1 VSSFGARFRRLLQQP
16 GSADLARYQRLLP
29 AIEAREAELAE
40 ADDDTF
46 QALARDARDDGEFCA
61 VGREAARRAL
71 GERPFDVQLIGT
83 LAMLQGQI
91 AEMATGEGKT
101 LAGALAAA
109 RYALTGRSVQVAS
122 VNDYLAQRDAE
133 WMRPLYGLLGVTVGH
148 IVQASTPEERRQA
161 YEAQVTYAPIS
172 EIGFDVLRD
181 RLVTDP
187 ADLVAAPPDVLLI
200 DEADSV
206 LIDEALVPLVLA
218 GAAAGTDA
226 DLEMAEIV
234 RGLRPGLHYETDDE
248 GRNASLTDEGSR
260 AAERALGGI
269 DLYAADQIEA
279 LTRLNVAL
287 HAHALLRRDVD
298 YIVRDDEVRLISAS
312 RGRVA
317 ELQRWP
323 DGLQAAVEAKEG
335 IEASESGEILDSIT
349 VESLVRRY
357 PRVCGMTG
365 TAVTVGDQLVQF
377 YGLEVAVIP
386 PNRPCVRVD
395 EADRLYATMGQKDRA
410 IVAEVAGAHANG
422 QPVLIGTLDIA
433 ESERLSRRLTAAGL
447 EHVVLNAK
455 NDAQEAAIV
464 AEAGAY
470 GAITVSTQM
479 AGRGTDIRL
488 GGSEGGKGGAG
499 EAGEARGGE
508 GGKSGAGEAGEA
520 RGGEGG
526 NDEGGIGETAGSAE
540 HDRVAELG
548 GLYVIG
554 TGRHASSRLDNQLR
568 GRSGRQ
574 GDPGDSVFFVSMEDD
589 LITSHAPDTRPP
601 RDVAADGRVRD
612 AGATEAV
619 AHAQRVA
626 DGSNLEIHRNTY
638 RYHELIEQQRAI
650 VLEHRDRLMR
660 GDAALV
666 ALGTRRP
673 ERFEELSA
681 SVDEDVLAG
690 AARTIVL
697 YHLDRGWADHLAVLG
712 DIREGIHLRAL
723 GTGALGG
730 GRDPLGDFQV
740 EAVKLFTSLLD
751 RVQDEAAETFRTA
764 SITEAGVDLDAA
776 GLKRPTAT
784 WTYVVQDNP
793 FGTAV
798 ERAMRRLAGRKD
810 RQ

>member
-1 VSSFGARFRRLLQQP
+1 VSSLGARFRRLIQQP
-16 GSADLARYQRLLP
+16 GSASLARYERLLP
-29 AIEAREAELAE
+29 AIEAREAELRE
-40 ADDDTF
+40 ADDDAF
-46 QALARDARDDGEFCA
+46 RALARDARDDGEFCA

-133 WMRPLYGLLGVTVGH
+133 WMRPLYNLLGVTVGH
-148 IVQASTPEERRQA
+148 ITAASTPQERRQA

-187 ADLVAAPPDVLLI
+187 DDLVAAAPDVLLI

-218 GAAAGTDA
+218 GAAAGMGA
-226 DLEMAEIV
+226 DLEMAEVV
-234 RGLRPGLHYETDDE
+234 RSLRPGLHYETDDE
-248 GRNASLTDEGSR
+248 GRNATLTDEGSR

-269 DLYAADQIEA
+269 DLYAADQLDT

-298 YIVRDDEVRLISAS
+298 YIIRDGEVRLISAS

-335 IEASESGEILDSIT
+335 LAASESGEILDSIT

-365 TAVTVGDQLVQF
+365 TAVTVGDQLLQF

-386 PNRPCVRVD
+386 PNQPCVRVD
-395 EADRLYATMGQKDRA
+395 EADRLYATMGQKEKA
-410 IVAEVAGAHANG
+410 IVAEVAGANASG

-488 GGSEGGKGGAG
+488 GGSEA
-499 EAGEARGGE
+499 EA
-508 GGKSGAGEAGEA
+508 
-520 RGGEGG
+520 
-526 NDEGGIGETAGSAE
+526 DDSAE

-574 GDPGDSVFFVSMEDD
+574 GDPGDSVFFVSMEDE

-626 DGSNLEIHRNTY
+626 DGANLEIHRNTY

-666 ALGTRRP
+666 ALGTRCP

-690 AARTIVL
+690 AARVIVL

>member
-133 WMRPLYGLLGVTVGH
+133 WMRPLYDLLGVTVGH
-148 IVQASTPEERRQA
+148 ITAASTPEERRQA

-226 DLEMAEIV
+226 DPEMAEIV

-335 IEASESGEILDSIT
+335 IAASESGEILDSIT

-365 TAVTVGDQLVQF
+365 TAVTVGDQLRQF

-386 PNRPCVRVD
+386 PNRPCIRVD
-395 EADRLYATMGQKDRA
+395 EADRLYATAGQKDRA

-488 GGSEGGKGGAG
+488 GGSG
-499 EAGEARGGE
+499 GGE
-508 GGKSGAGEAGEA
+508 G
-520 RGGEGG
+520 EGVDG
-526 NDEGGIGETAGSAE
+526 EGGIGETAGSAE

-626 DGSNLEIHRNTY
+626 DGANLEIHRNTY

-666 ALGTRRP
+666 ALGTRCP

-690 AARTIVL
+690 AARMIVL

-776 GLKRPTAT
+776 GIKRPTAT

>member
-1 VSSFGARFRRLLQQP
+1 MSSFGARFRRLLQQP

-133 WMRPLYGLLGVTVGH
+133 WMRPLYDLLGVTVGH
-148 IVQASTPEERRQA
+148 ITAASTPQERREA

-187 ADLVAAPPDVLLI
+187 DDLVAAAPDVLLI

-218 GAAAGTDA
+218 GAAAGMGA
-226 DLEMAEIV
+226 DLEMAEVV
-234 RGLRPGLHYETDDE
+234 RSLRPGLHYETDDE
-248 GRNASLTDEGSR
+248 GRNATLTDEGSR

-269 DLYAADQIEA
+269 DLYAADQLDT

-298 YIVRDDEVRLISAS
+298 YIIRDGEVRLISAS

-335 IEASESGEILDSIT
+335 LAASESGEILDSIT

-365 TAVTVGDQLVQF
+365 TAVTVGDQLLQF

-386 PNRPCVRVD
+386 PNQPCVRVD
-395 EADRLYATMGQKDRA
+395 EADRLYATMGQKEKA
-410 IVAEVAGAHANG
+410 IVAEVAGANASG

-488 GGSEGGKGGAG
+488 GGSEGGKGGER
-499 EAGEARGGE
+499 EAGGAKDGEDGAPGGE
-508 GGKSGAGEAGEA
+508 GGAA
-520 RGGEGG
+520 GGEGG
-526 NDEGGIGETAGSAE
+526 EDEGDGSAE
-540 HDRVAELG
+540 HDRVADLG

-574 GDPGDSVFFVSMEDD
+574 GDPGDSVFFVSMEDE
-589 LITSHAPDTRPP
+589 LITSHAPDTRAP

-612 AGATEAV
+612 AKATEAV

-626 DGSNLEIHRNTY
+626 DGANLEIHRNTY
-638 RYHELIEQQRAI
+638 RYHELIEKQRAI
-650 VLEHRDRLMR
+650 VLEH
-660 GDAALV
+660 
-666 ALGTRRP
+666 
-673 ERFEELSA
+673 
-681 SVDEDVLAG
+681 
-690 AARTIVL
+690 
-697 YHLDRGWADHLAVLG
+697 
-712 DIREGIHLRAL
+712 
-723 GTGALGG
+723 
-730 GRDPLGDFQV
+730 
-740 EAVKLFTSLLD
+740 
-751 RVQDEAAETFRTA
+751 
-764 SITEAGVDLDAA
+764 
-776 GLKRPTAT
+776 
-784 WTYVVQDNP
+784 
-793 FGTAV
+793 
-798 ERAMRRLAGRKD
+798 
-810 RQ
+810 

>member
-1 VSSFGARFRRLLQQP
+1 MSSFGARFRRLLQQP

-40 ADDDTF
+40 ADDDAF

-133 WMRPLYGLLGVTVGH
+133 WMRPLYGLLGVNVGH

-226 DLEMAEIV
+226 DPEMAEIV

-335 IEASESGEILDSIT
+335 IAASESGEILDSIT

-365 TAVTVGDQLVQF
+365 TAVTVGDQLRQF

-386 PNRPCVRVD
+386 PNRPCIRVD
-395 EADRLYATMGQKDRA
+395 EADRLYATAGQKDRA

-488 GGSEGGKGGAG
+488 GGSGGG
-499 EAGEARGGE
+499 EGEARRGEGGARDGEGEGGVSEGGAKGGE
-508 GGKSGAGEAGEA
+508 GGA
-520 RGGEGG
+520 
-526 NDEGGIGETAGSAE
+526 ETAGSAE

-626 DGSNLEIHRNTY
+626 DGANLEIHRNTY

-660 GDAALV
+660 SDAALV
-666 ALGTRRP
+666 ALGTRCP

-764 SITEAGVDLDAA
+764 PITEAGVDLDAA

>member
-1 VSSFGARFRRLLQQP
+1 MSSFGARFRRLLQQP

-46 QALARDARDDGEFCA
+46 QTLARDARDDGEFCA

-133 WMRPLYGLLGVTVGH
+133 WMRPLYDLLGVTVGH
-148 IVQASTPEERRQA
+148 ITAASTPEERRQA

-287 HAHALLRRDVD
+287 HAHALLHRDVD
-298 YIVRDDEVRLISAS
+298 YIVRDDGVRLISAS

-335 IEASESGEILDSIT
+335 IAASESGEILDSIT

-365 TAVTVGDQLVQF
+365 TAVTVGDQLLQF

-488 GGSEGGKGGAG
+488 GGSEGGKGG
-499 EAGEARGGE
+499 
-508 GGKSGAGEAGEA
+508 
-520 RGGEGG
+520 
-526 NDEGGIGETAGSAE
+526 IGETAGSAE

-554 TGRHASSRLDNQLR
+554 TGRHSSSRLDNQLR

-574 GDPGDSVFFVSMEDD
+574 GDPGDSVFFVSMEDE

-626 DGSNLEIHRNTY
+626 DGANLEIHRNTY

-666 ALGTRRP
+666 ALGTRCP

>member
-1 VSSFGARFRRLLQQP
+1 VSSFGVRFRRLLQQP

-29 AIEAREAELAE
+29 AIESREAELAE

-46 QALARDARDDGEFCA
+46 GALARDARDDGEFCA

-133 WMRPLYGLLGVTVGH
+133 WMRPLYDLLGVTVGH
-148 IVQASTPEERRQA
+148 ITAASTPEERRQA

-218 GAAAGTDA
+218 GAAAGTDS
-226 DLEMAEIV
+226 DLEMAEVV

-248 GRNASLTDEGSR
+248 GRNATLTDEGSR

-269 DLYAADQIEA
+269 DLYAADQLDA

-365 TAVTVGDQLVQF
+365 TAVTVGDQLRQF

-395 EADRLYATMGQKDRA
+395 EPDRLYATMGQKDRA

-508 GGKSGAGEAGEA
+508 GG
-520 RGGEGG
+520 
-526 NDEGGIGETAGSAE
+526 IGETAGSAE

-626 DGSNLEIHRNTY
+626 DGANLEIHRNTY

-666 ALGTRRP
+666 ALGTRCP

>member
-46 QALARDARDDGEFCA
+46 GALARDARDDGEFCA

-148 IVQASTPEERRQA
+148 ITAASTPEERRQA

-335 IEASESGEILDSIT
+335 IAASESGEILDSIT

-365 TAVTVGDQLVQF
+365 TAVTVGDQLLQF

-488 GGSEGGKGGAG
+488 GGNEGGKGGAG

-508 GGKSGAGEAGEA
+508 GEGGDGEGGA
-520 RGGEGG
+520 RGG
-526 NDEGGIGETAGSAE
+526 EGGIGETAGSAE

-626 DGSNLEIHRNTY
+626 DGANLEIHRNTY

-666 ALGTRRP
+666 ALGTRCP

>member
-1 VSSFGARFRRLLQQP
+1 MSSFGARFRRLLQQP

-133 WMRPLYGLLGVTVGH
+133 WMRPLYGLLGVNVGH

-226 DLEMAEIV
+226 DPEMAEIV

-335 IEASESGEILDSIT
+335 IAASESGEILDSIT

-365 TAVTVGDQLVQF
+365 TAVTVGDQLRQF

-386 PNRPCVRVD
+386 PNRPCIRVD

-488 GGSEGGKGGAG
+488 GGSGGG
-499 EAGEARGGE
+499 EGEARRGEGGARDGEGEGGVSEGGAKGGE
-508 GGKSGAGEAGEA
+508 GGA
-520 RGGEGG
+520 
-526 NDEGGIGETAGSAE
+526 ETAGSAE

-626 DGSNLEIHRNTY
+626 DGANLEIHRNTY

-660 GDAALV
+660 SDAALV
-666 ALGTRRP
+666 ALGTRCP

-764 SITEAGVDLDAA
+764 PITEAGVDLDAA

>member
-1 VSSFGARFRRLLQQP
+1 MSSLGARFRRLIQQP
-16 GSADLARYQRLLP
+16 GSASLARYQRLLP

-46 QALARDARDDGEFCA
+46 PALARDARDDGEFCA

-122 VNDYLAQRDAE
+122 VNDYLAQRDAG
-133 WMRPLYGLLGVTVGH
+133 WMRPLYELLGVTVGH
-148 IVQASTPEERRQA
+148 ITAASTRQERREA
-161 YEAQVTYAPIS
+161 YDAQVTYAPIS

-187 ADLVAAPPDVLLI
+187 DDLVAAAPDVLLI

-226 DLEMAEIV
+226 DLEMSEVV

-248 GRNASLTDEGSR
+248 GRNATLTDEGAR
-260 AAERALGGI
+260 AAESVLGGI
-269 DLYAADQIEA
+269 DLYAADQLDT

-298 YIVRDDEVRLISAS
+298 YIIRDGEVRLISAS

-335 IEASESGEILDSIT
+335 IAASESGEILDSIT

-365 TAVTVGDQLVQF
+365 TAVTVGDQLLQF

-386 PNRPCVRVD
+386 PNQPCVRVD
-395 EADRLYATMGQKDRA
+395 EADRLYATMGQKEKA
-410 IVAEVAGAHANG
+410 IVAEVAGANASG

-464 AEAGAY
+464 AEAGAH

-488 GGSEGGKGGAG
+488 GGS
-499 EAGEARGGE
+499 
-508 GGKSGAGEAGEA
+508 
-520 RGGEGG
+520 
-526 NDEGGIGETAGSAE
+526 GSAE

-554 TGRHASSRLDNQLR
+554 TGRHASGRLDNQLR

-574 GDPGDSVFFVSMEDD
+574 GDPGDSVFFVSMEDE
-589 LITSHAPDTRPP
+589 LITNYAPDTRAP

-612 AGATEAV
+612 AKATEAV

-626 DGSNLEIHRNTY
+626 EGVNLEIHRNTY
-638 RYHELIEQQRAI
+638 RYHELIEKQRAI

-666 ALGTRRP
+666 ALGTQCP

-681 SVDEDVLAG
+681 SVDEDVLIA

-740 EAVKLFTSLLD
+740 EAVRLFTSLLD
-751 RVQDEAAETFRTA
+751 RVQEEAAETFRTA
-764 SITEAGVDLDAA
+764 TITEAGVDLDGA

>member
-1 VSSFGARFRRLLQQP
+1 MSSFGARFRRLLQQP

-133 WMRPLYGLLGVTVGH
+133 WMRPLYDLLGVTVGH
-148 IVQASTPEERRQA
+148 ITAASTPEERRQA

-298 YIVRDDEVRLISAS
+298 YIIRDDEVRLISAS

-335 IEASESGEILDSIT
+335 IAASESGEILDSIT

-365 TAVTVGDQLVQF
+365 TAVTVGDQLLQF

-488 GGSEGGKGGAG
+488 GGSEGGKGG
-499 EAGEARGGE
+499 
-508 GGKSGAGEAGEA
+508 
-520 RGGEGG
+520 
-526 NDEGGIGETAGSAE
+526 IGETAGSAE

-626 DGSNLEIHRNTY
+626 DGANLEIHRNTY

-666 ALGTRRP
+666 ALGTRCP

>member
-1 VSSFGARFRRLLQQP
+1 
-16 GSADLARYQRLLP
+16 
-29 AIEAREAELAE
+29 
-40 ADDDTF
+40 
-46 QALARDARDDGEFCA
+46 
-61 VGREAARRAL
+61 
-71 GERPFDVQLIGT
+71 
-83 LAMLQGQI
+83 
-91 AEMATGEGKT
+91 
-101 LAGALAAA
+101 
-109 RYALTGRSVQVAS
+109 
-122 VNDYLAQRDAE
+122 
-133 WMRPLYGLLGVTVGH
+133 
-148 IVQASTPEERRQA
+148 
-161 YEAQVTYAPIS
+161 
-172 EIGFDVLRD
+172 
-181 RLVTDP
+181 
-187 ADLVAAPPDVLLI
+187 VLLI

-287 HAHALLRRDVD
+287 HAHALLHRDVD
-298 YIVRDDEVRLISAS
+298 YIVRDDGVRLISAS

-335 IEASESGEILDSIT
+335 IAASESGEILDSIT

-365 TAVTVGDQLVQF
+365 TAVTVGDQLLQF
-377 YGLEVAVIP
+377 YRLEVAVIP

-395 EADRLYATMGQKDRA
+395 EADRLYATAGQKDRA
-410 IVAEVAGAHANG
+410 IVAEVAGANANG

-447 EHVVLNAK
+447 KHVVLNAK

-488 GGSEGGKGGAG
+488 GGSGGGKDAAGQAGGAG
-499 EAGEARGGE
+499 AGE
-508 GGKSGAGEAGEA
+508 GGA
-520 RGGEGG
+520 
-526 NDEGGIGETAGSAE
+526 ETAGSAE

-574 GDPGDSVFFVSMEDD
+574 GDPGDSVFFVSMEDE

-612 AGATEAV
+612 AWATEAV

-626 DGSNLEIHRNTY
+626 DGANLEIHRNTY

-666 ALGTRRP
+666 ALGTRCP

-681 SVDEDVLAG
+681 SVDEEVLAG

>member
-1 VSSFGARFRRLLQQP
+1 MSSFGARFRRLLQQP

-133 WMRPLYGLLGVTVGH
+133 WMRPLYDLLGVTVGH
-148 IVQASTPEERRQA
+148 ITAASTPEERRQA

-335 IEASESGEILDSIT
+335 IAASESGEILDSIT

-365 TAVTVGDQLVQF
+365 TAVTVGDQLRQF

-488 GGSEGGKGGAG
+488 GGSEGGKGG
-499 EAGEARGGE
+499 
-508 GGKSGAGEAGEA
+508 
-520 RGGEGG
+520 
-526 NDEGGIGETAGSAE
+526 IGETAGSAE

-554 TGRHASSRLDNQLR
+554 TGRHSSSRLDNQLR

-574 GDPGDSVFFVSMEDD
+574 GDPGDSVFFVSMEDE
-589 LITSHAPDTRPP
+589 LITGHAPDTRPP

-626 DGSNLEIHRNTY
+626 DGANLEIHRNTY

-666 ALGTRRP
+666 ALGTRCP

>member
-40 ADDDTF
+40 VDDDTF
-46 QALARDARDDGEFCA
+46 QVLARDARDDAEFCA

-133 WMRPLYGLLGVTVGH
+133 WMRPLYDLLGVTVSH
-148 IVQASTPEERRQA
+148 ITAASTPEERRQA

-181 RLVTDP
+181 RLVTDL

-218 GAAAGTDA
+218 GAAAVTDA

-298 YIVRDDEVRLISAS
+298 YIIRDDEVRLISAS

-335 IEASESGEILDSIT
+335 IAASESGEILDSIT

-365 TAVTVGDQLVQF
+365 TAVTVGDQLLQF
-377 YGLEVAVIP
+377 YRLEVAVIP

-395 EADRLYATMGQKDRA
+395 EADRLYATAGQKDRA
-410 IVAEVAGAHANG
+410 IVAEVAGANANG

-447 EHVVLNAK
+447 KHVVLNAK

-488 GGSEGGKGGAG
+488 GGSGGGKDAAGQAGGAG
-499 EAGEARGGE
+499 AGE
-508 GGKSGAGEAGEA
+508 GGA
-520 RGGEGG
+520 
-526 NDEGGIGETAGSAE
+526 ETAGSAE

-574 GDPGDSVFFVSMEDD
+574 GDPGDSVFFVSMEDE

-612 AGATEAV
+612 AWATEAV

-626 DGSNLEIHRNTY
+626 DGANLEIHRNTY

-666 ALGTRRP
+666 ALGTRCP

-681 SVDEDVLAG
+681 SVDEEVLAG

-810 RQ
+810 HQ

>member
-1 VSSFGARFRRLLQQP
+1 VSSLGARFRRLIQQP
-16 GSADLARYQRLLP
+16 GSASLARYERLLP
-29 AIEAREAELAE
+29 AIEAREAELRE
-40 ADDDTF
+40 ADDDAF
-46 QALARDARDDGEFCA
+46 RALARDARDDGEFCA

-133 WMRPLYGLLGVTVGH
+133 WMRPLYNLLGVTVGH
-148 IVQASTPEERRQA
+148 ITAASTPQERRQA

-187 ADLVAAPPDVLLI
+187 DDLVAAAPDVLLI

-218 GAAAGTDA
+218 GAAAGMGA
-226 DLEMAEIV
+226 DLEMAEVV
-234 RGLRPGLHYETDDE
+234 RSLRPGLHYETDDE
-248 GRNASLTDEGSR
+248 GRNATLTDEGSR

-269 DLYAADQIEA
+269 DLYAADQLDT

-298 YIVRDDEVRLISAS
+298 YIIRDGEVRLISAS

-335 IEASESGEILDSIT
+335 LAASESGEILDSIT

-365 TAVTVGDQLVQF
+365 TAVTVGDQLLQF

-386 PNRPCVRVD
+386 PNQPCVRVD
-395 EADRLYATMGQKDRA
+395 EADRLYATMGQKEKA
-410 IVAEVAGAHANG
+410 IVAEVAGANASG

-488 GGSEGGKGGAG
+488 GGSEGGKGGER
-499 EAGEARGGE
+499 EAGGAKDGEGGAPGGE
-508 GGKSGAGEAGEA
+508 GGAA
-520 RGGEGG
+520 GGEGG
-526 NDEGGIGETAGSAE
+526 EDEGAGSAE
-540 HDRVAELG
+540 HDRVADLG

-574 GDPGDSVFFVSMEDD
+574 GDPGDSVFFVSMEDE
-589 LITSHAPDTRPP
+589 LITSHAPDTRAP

-612 AGATEAV
+612 AKATEAV

-626 DGSNLEIHRNTY
+626 DGANLEIHRNTY
-638 RYHELIEQQRAI
+638 RYHELIEKQRAI

-666 ALGTRRP
+666 ALGTACP

-681 SVDEDVLAG
+681 AVPEDVLAA

-697 YHLDRGWADHLAVLG
+697 YHLDRGWADHLAELA

-751 RVQDEAAETFRTA
+751 RVQEDAAETFRTA
-764 SITEAGVDLDAA
+764 SITEAGVDLDDA

-810 RQ
+810 HQ

>member
-1 VSSFGARFRRLLQQP
+1 VSSLGARFRRLLQQP
-16 GSADLARYQRLLP
+16 GTADLARYQRLLP
-29 AIEAREAELAE
+29 AVGAREAELGE
-40 ADDDTF
+40 ADDDAF
-46 QALARDARDDGEFCA
+46 GALARDARDDGDFCA

-71 GERPFDVQLIGT
+71 GERPYDVQLIGT

-101 LAGALAAA
+101 LSGALAAA
-109 RYALTGRSVQVAS
+109 RYAQAGRSVQVAS
-122 VNDYLAQRDAE
+122 VNDYLARRDAE
-133 WMRPLYGLLGVTVGH
+133 WMRPLYELLGVSVGH
-148 IVQASTPEERRQA
+148 IVQASTPEERRRA
-161 YEAQVTYAPIS
+161 YAAQVTYAPIS

-187 ADLVAAPPDVLLI
+187 AELVAAPPDVLLI

-218 GAAAGTDA
+218 GAAAGSDS
-226 DLEMAEIV
+226 DVEMAEVV
-234 RGLRPGLHYETDDE
+234 RGLRPGLHYETDE
-248 GRNASLTDEGSR
+248 QGRNASLTDAGAR
-260 AAERALGGI
+260 AAERILGGI
-269 DLYAADQIEA
+269 DLYAADQIDV
-279 LTRLNVAL
+279 LTSLNVAL
-287 HAHALLRRDVD
+287 HAHALLHRDVD
-298 YIVRDDEVRLISAS
+298 YIVRDGEVRLVSAS

-335 IEASESGEILDSIT
+335 IAASESGEILDSIT
-349 VESLVRRY
+349 VESLVKRY

-365 TAVTVGDQLVQF
+365 TAVTVGDQLRQF
-377 YGLEVAVIP
+377 YALEVAVIP
-386 PNRPCVRVD
+386 PNRPCVRED
-395 EADRLYATMGQKDRA
+395 QPDRLYETTLQKDKA

-422 QPVLIGTLDIA
+422 RPVLIGTLDVA
-433 ESERLSRRLTAAGL
+433 ESERLARRLAAAGL

-488 GGSEGGKGGAG
+488 GGS
-499 EAGEARGGE
+499 RRGE
-508 GGKSGAGEAGEA
+508 GGVEADGAA
-520 RGGEGG
+520 
-526 NDEGGIGETAGSAE
+526 D

-554 TGRHASSRLDNQLR
+554 TGRHTSSRLDNQLR

-574 GDPGDSVFFVSMEDD
+574 GDPGSSVFFVSMEDE
-589 LITSHAPDTRPP
+589 LITSYAPDTPAP
-601 RDVAADGRVRD
+601 RDGAAHGRVRD
-612 AGATEAV
+612 AAAGEAV

-626 DGSNLEIHRNTY
+626 DGASLEIHRNTY
-638 RYHELIEQQRAI
+638 RYHELIERQRVI

-666 ALGTRRP
+666 ALAVRCP
-673 ERFEELSA
+673 ERYDELA
-681 SVDEDVLAG
+681 ATVDEDVLAG

-697 YHLDRGWADHLAVLG
+697 YHLDRGWADHLAVLAE
-712 DIREGIHLRAL
+712 IREGIHLRAL

-730 GRDPLGDFQV
+730 SRDPLGDFQA

-751 RVQDEAAETFRTA
+751 RVQEESAETFRTA

-776 GLKRPTAT
+776 GLRRPTAT

-793 FGTAV
+793 FGTV
-798 ERAMRRLAGRKD
+798 LDRAMRRLAGRKD

>member
-1 VSSFGARFRRLLQQP
+1 MSSFGARFRRLLQQP

-46 QALARDARDDGEFCA
+46 QTLARDARDDGEFCA

-133 WMRPLYGLLGVTVGH
+133 WMRPLYDLLGVTVGH
-148 IVQASTPEERRQA
+148 ITAASTPEERRQA

-298 YIVRDDEVRLISAS
+298 YIIRDDEVRLISAS

-335 IEASESGEILDSIT
+335 IAASESGEILDSIT

-365 TAVTVGDQLVQF
+365 TAVTVGDQLLQF

-395 EADRLYATMGQKDRA
+395 EPDRLYATAGQKDRA

-488 GGSEGGKGGAG
+488 GGSEGGKGG
-499 EAGEARGGE
+499 
-508 GGKSGAGEAGEA
+508 
-520 RGGEGG
+520 
-526 NDEGGIGETAGSAE
+526 IGETAGSAE

-554 TGRHASSRLDNQLR
+554 TGRHSSSRLDNQLR

-626 DGSNLEIHRNTY
+626 DGANLEIHRNTY

-666 ALGTRRP
+666 ALGTRCP

>member
-1 VSSFGARFRRLLQQP
+1 VVSRLGARVRRFLQQP

-29 AIEAREAELAE
+29 SIAAREAELAGRP
-40 ADDDTF
+40 DDTF
-46 QALARDARDDGEFCA
+46 KDLARDARDDAEFCA
-61 VGREAARRAL
+61 AGREAARRAL
-71 GERPFDVQLIGT
+71 GERPYDVQLLGT
-83 LAMLQGQI
+83 LVMLDGHI

-109 RYALTGRSVQVAS
+109 RYALSGRSVQVAS
-122 VNDYLAQRDAE
+122 VNDYLAQRDAA
-133 WMRPLYGLLGVTVGH
+133 WMRPVYELLGVTVGH
-148 IVQASTPEERRQA
+148 IGQASTADQRRQA
-161 YEAQVTYAPIS
+161 YAAQVTYAPIS

-187 ADLVAAPPDVLLI
+187 ADLVAPAPDVLLI

-218 GAAAGTDA
+218 GAAGEADA
-226 DLEMAEIV
+226 DIEMAELV

-248 GRNASLTDEGSR
+248 GRNASLTEAGTR

-269 DLYAADQIEA
+269 DLYAADQIDT

-298 YIVRDDEVRLISAS
+298 YIVRDGEVRLISAS

-335 IEASESGEILDSIT
+335 IAASGSGEILDSIT

-357 PRVCGMTG
+357 PRICGMTG
-365 TAVTVGDQLVQF
+365 TALSVAEQLRQF

-386 PNRPCVRVD
+386 PNRPCIREDQPDRV
-395 EADRLYATMGQKDRA
+395 YAAMGQKEKA
-410 IVAEVAGAHANG
+410 IVAEVAASHVTGR
-422 QPVLIGTLDIA
+422 PVLIGTLDIA
-433 ESERLSRRLTAAGL
+433 ESERLARRLAAAGL
-447 EHVVLNAK
+447 PHVVLNAK

-488 GGSEGGKGGAG
+488 GGSAGA
-499 EAGEARGGE
+499 A
-508 GGKSGAGEAGEA
+508 
-520 RGGEGG
+520 
-526 NDEGGIGETAGSAE
+526 D
-540 HDRVAELG
+540 HDRVAGLG
-548 GLYVIG
+548 GLQVIG
-554 TGRHASSRLDNQLR
+554 SGRHASSRLDNQLR

-574 GDPGDSVFFVSMEDD
+574 GDPGGSVFFVSMEDE
-589 LITSHAPDTRPP
+589 LITNYAPDTPAP
-601 RDVAADGRVRD
+601 HDVAADGRVRD
-612 AGATEAV
+612 AAAAEAV
-619 AHAQRVA
+619 GHAQRVA
-626 DGSNLEIHRNTY
+626 DGANMEIHRNTF
-638 RYHELIEQQRAI
+638 RYHKLIDEQRRV
-650 VLEHRDRLMR
+650 VLDHRDRLLR
-660 GDAALV
+660 GDAALQ
-666 ALGTRRP
+666 ALAARCP
-673 ERFEELSA
+673 ERYAELSGT
-681 SVDEDVLAG
+681 VDAGVLAR

-697 YHLDRGWADHLAVLG
+697 YHLDRGWADHLAVLA

-723 GTGALGG
+723 GGGAFAMS
-730 GRDPLGDFQV
+730 RDPLAEFQA
-740 EAVKLFTSLLD
+740 EAVKLFGSLLE
-751 RVQDEAAETFRTA
+751 RVQDESAETFRTA
-764 SITEAGVDLDAA
+764 AITGAGVDIDAA

-793 FGTAV
+793 FGTALD
-798 ERAMRRLAGRKD
+798 RALRRLVRGKSHR
-810 RQ
+810 

>member
-1 VSSFGARFRRLLQQP
+1 VSFLGARVRRFLQQP
-16 GSADLARYQRLLP
+16 GTADLTRYQRLLP
-29 AIEAREAELAE
+29 VIGEREAELA
-40 ADDDTF
+40 DRPDDTF
-46 QALARDARDDGEFCA
+46 KELARDARSDAEFCA

-71 GERPFDVQLIGT
+71 GERPFDVQLLGT
-83 LAMLQGQI
+83 LVMLQGQI

-101 LAGALAAA
+101 LSGALAAA
-109 RYALTGRSVQVAS
+109 RYALSGRSVQVAS
-122 VNDYLAQRDAE
+122 VNDYLAQRDAG
-133 WMRPLYGLLGVTVGH
+133 WMRPVYELLGVTVGH
-148 IVQASTPEERRQA
+148 IGQASTPEERRRA
-161 YEAQVTYAPIS
+161 YEAEVTYAPIS
-172 EIGFDVLRD
+172 EIGFDMLRD
-181 RLVTDP
+181 RLVTDS

-226 DLEMAEIV
+226 DLEMAEVV

-248 GRNASLTDEGSR
+248 GRNASLTDAGAR
-260 AAERALGGI
+260 AAEQALGGI
-269 DLYAADQIEA
+269 DIYAADQIDV

-298 YIVRDDEVRLISAS
+298 YIVRDGEVRLINPS

-335 IEASESGEILDSIT
+335 IAASESGEILDSIT

-365 TAVTVGDQLVQF
+365 TAVTVGDQLRQF

-386 PNRPCVRVD
+386 PNRPCVRED
-395 EADRLYATMGQKDRA
+395 QPDRLYATMGQKEKA
-410 IVAEVAGAHANG
+410 IVAEVAEAHADG
-422 QPVLIGTLDIA
+422 RPVLIGTLDIA
-433 ESERLSRRLTAAGL
+433 ESERLARRLAAAGL
-447 EHVVLNAK
+447 PHVVLNAK

-488 GGSEGGKGGAG
+488 GGSGAD
-499 EAGEARGGE
+499 
-508 GGKSGAGEAGEA
+508 GAAEH
-520 RGGEGG
+520 
-526 NDEGGIGETAGSAE
+526 DPVAE

-554 TGRHASSRLDNQLR
+554 TGRHAASRLDNQLR

-574 GDPGDSVFFVSMEDD
+574 GDPGGSVFFVSMEDE
-589 LITSHAPDTRPP
+589 LITSYAPDAPVP

-612 AGATEAV
+612 AKADEMVG
-619 AHAQRVA
+619 HAQRVA
-626 DGSNLEIHRNTY
+626 DGANLEIHRNTY
-638 RYHELIEQQRAI
+638 RYYELIEQQRAI
-650 VLEHRDRLMR
+650 VLDHRGRLMR

-666 ALGTRRP
+666 ALGSRCP
-673 ERFEELSA
+673 ERFDELDQTVPS
-681 SVDEDVLAG
+681 DVLAA
-690 AARTIVL
+690 AARKIVL
-697 YHLDRGWADHLAVLG
+697 YHLDRGWADHLAVLV
-712 DIREGIHLRAL
+712 DIREGIGLRAL

-730 GRDPLGDFQV
+730 SRDPLADFNA

-751 RVQDEAAETFRTA
+751 RVQEESAETFRTVA
-764 SITEAGVDLDAA
+764 ITDEGVDLDAA

-793 FGTAV
+793 FGTV
-798 ERAMRRLAGRKD
+798 LDRAFRRLARGKD
-810 RQ
+810 HR

>member
-122 VNDYLAQRDAE
+122 VNDYLAQRDAG
-133 WMRPLYGLLGVTVGH
+133 WMRPLYDLLGVTVGH
-148 IVQASTPEERRQA
+148 ITAASTPEERRQA

-218 GAAAGTDA
+218 GAAAGTDS
-226 DLEMAEIV
+226 DLEMAEVV

-248 GRNASLTDEGSR
+248 GRNATLTDEGSR

-269 DLYAADQIEA
+269 DLYAAGQLEA

-335 IEASESGEILDSIT
+335 IAASESGEILDSIT

-365 TAVTVGDQLVQF
+365 TAVTVGDQLLQF

-395 EADRLYATMGQKDRA
+395 EPDRLYATAGQKDRA

-488 GGSEGGKGGAG
+488 GGS
-499 EAGEARGGE
+499 RGG
-508 GGKSGAGEAGEA
+508 
-520 RGGEGG
+520 
-526 NDEGGIGETAGSAE
+526 EGGIGETADSAE

-574 GDPGDSVFFVSMEDD
+574 GDPGDSVFFVSMEDE

-626 DGSNLEIHRNTY
+626 DGANLEIHRNTY

-666 ALGTRRP
+666 ALGTRCP

-690 AARTIVL
+690 AARAIVL